1 MHILHVHPIVEQMI
15 SKQNLNQHSAILA
28 AIVES
33 SDDAIVSKDLHGI
46 VTSWN
51 PAAEK
56 IFGYASTEMLGQ
68 SILKIIPADRKEEE
82 AEILR
87 ILGSGGRLDHFET
100 KRITKDSRLLDISL
114 TISPIKDAN
123 GQVIGVSKIARD
135 ITELRQQE
143 EKAAVLAAIIE
154 STDDAIISKTLTG
167 IITSW
172 NPSAQRMFGYSPQE
186 MIGQSILNLIPDD
199 RKEEEPQII
208 AKLTQGE
215 RVEHFETKRVTKTGK
230 IIDVSLTI
238 SPIKNKAGEIIGVS
252 KIARDI
258 TEKKQEDQR
267 KNDFM
272 AIVSHELKTPL
283 TSIKTY
289 IQLLQARARKN
300 PDDFMISALGKAD
313 VQIKKMTNMIHDFLN
328 LSRLEEGRM
337 PLNKSRFSLSELL
350 EELIFDARMLF
361 PGHGIALQ
369 LEKDV
374 FIFADRDKIGQVLL
388 NLLGNAAKYSKAESQ
403 IKVSCEI
410 GEGKSKISVSDE
422 GMGIMPADQQKLF
435 ERFYRVHALH
445 SSNISGFGIGLYLVA
460 EILKLHNS
468 EINVQS
474 EPGVG
479 STFYFWLDHA

>member
-1 MHILHVHPIVEQMI
+1 MM
-15 SKQNLNQHSAILA
+15 SNQNLNQHSAILA

-33 SDDAIVSKDLHGI
+33 SDDAIVSKDLNGI

-51 PAAEK
+51 PAAER
-56 IFGYASTEMLGQ
+56 IFGYAATEMIGQ
-68 SILKIIPADRKEEE
+68 PILKIIPTDRKEEE
-82 AEILR
+82 TEILR
-87 ILGSGGRLDHFET
+87 ILSSGGRLDHFET
-100 KRITKDSRLLDISL
+100 KRMTKDNRLLDISL
-114 TISPIKDAN
+114 TISPIKDAD
-123 GQVIGVSKIARD
+123 GKVIGVSKIARD
-135 ITELRQQE
+135 ITELRQKE
-143 EKAAVLAAIIE
+143 EKEAVLAAIIE

-172 NPSAQRMFGYSPQE
+172 NPSAQRMFGYSSAE

-199 RKEEEPQII
+199 RKEEEPLII
-208 AKLTQGE
+208 SKLKQGD
-215 RVEHFETKRVTKTGK
+215 RVEHFETKRVTKTGA

-238 SPIKNKAGEIIGVS
+238 SPIKNKAGEITGIS

-289 IQLLQARARKN
+289 IQLLQARAKKN
-300 PDDFMISALGKAD
+300 PDDFTISALDKAD

-328 LSRLEEGRM
+328 LSRLEEGGM
-337 PLNKSRFSLSELL
+337 PLNKTKFSLSELL

-361 PGHGIALQ
+361 PGHEIALQ
-369 LEKDV
+369 LDRDSS
-374 FIFADRDKIGQVLL
+374 IFADRDKIGQVML
-388 NLLGNAAKYSKAESQ
+388 NLLGNAAKYSGAESL
-403 IKVSCEI
+403 IKVSVET
-410 GEGKSKISVSDE
+410 GAGKTKISVSDQ

-445 SSNISGFGIGLYLVA
+445 SSNISGFGIGLYLVS

-468 EINVQS
+468 EIKVQS